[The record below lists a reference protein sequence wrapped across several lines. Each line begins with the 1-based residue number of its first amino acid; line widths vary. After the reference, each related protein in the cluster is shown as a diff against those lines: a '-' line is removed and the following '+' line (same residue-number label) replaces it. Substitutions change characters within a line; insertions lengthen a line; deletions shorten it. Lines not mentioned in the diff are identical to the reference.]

1 MQGCGFATFKPDP
14 DHLDTDPPENQIKP
28 KEATLLM
35 IEFSNWKKR
44 KENFDGYKIKNP
56 PGRFFSKYSRI
67 FQMVKKSTNN
77 EKVKSSFTVKGPEPS
92 FTYMQ
97 ERLG

>member
-1 MQGCGFATFKPDP
+1 MQGCGCATFKPDP

-56 PGRFFSKYSRI
+56 QGRFFKNIRWFFSLLKNLRST
-67 FQMVKKSTNN
+67 KK
-77 EKVKSSFTVKGPEPS
+77 
-92 FTYMQ
+92 
-97 ERLG
+97 